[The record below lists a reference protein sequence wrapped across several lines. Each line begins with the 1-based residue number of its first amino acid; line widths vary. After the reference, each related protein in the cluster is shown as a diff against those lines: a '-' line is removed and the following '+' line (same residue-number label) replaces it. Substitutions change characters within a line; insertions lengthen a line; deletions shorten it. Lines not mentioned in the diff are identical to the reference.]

1 MRLFRYL
8 ALILFLAYLAVF
20 PGSALTV
27 ALDRVPAWGQW
38 MGGALLIGQG
48 AAVLCWLLG
57 RYGWR
62 GALAA
67 LSIGLLAWGVEH
79 VGVTTGF
86 PFGQYAYTPLLQP
99 RLAGVVPLA
108 IVCAWLMVAIGAWQL
123 AGKVGAFKRLK
134 VQAFA
139 AATLVLLLDLQIET
153 VATKIHVYWIWRAGG
168 PYYGVPLA
176 NFCAWW
182 LVGFG
187 MAILV
192 QRLLP
197 SPAAPTRQSDA
208 IRARVVLIADSL
220 YQRIPAALYL
230 LSTLMFV
237 VVNLAR
243 GYALAGL
250 VGIAVLLGLG
260 LYVRPPFLNRALLLR
275 SHAGAKFIKELSAL
289 VSLCLRGWK

>member
-8 ALILFLAYLAVF
+8 ALILFLAYLAVL

-27 ALDRVPAWGQW
+27 ALDRVPAWGEW

-48 AAVLCWLLG
+48 LAVLCWLLG
-57 RYGWR
+57 CYGRR

-67 LSIGLLAWGVEH
+67 ASIALLAWGVEQI
-79 VGVTTGF
+79 GVTTGF
-86 PFGQYAYTPLLQP
+86 PFGQYVYTPQLQP
-99 RLAGVVPLA
+99 QLAGAVPLA
-108 IVCAWLMVAIGAWQL
+108 IVCAWLMVAIGTWQL
-123 AGKVGAFKRLK
+123 AENAGVLKRWK
-134 VQAFA
+134 AQTFA

-153 VATKIHVYWIWRAGG
+153 VATKINVYWIWLDGG

-182 LVGFG
+182 LVGLG

-192 QRLLP
+192 RRLLP
-197 SPAAPTRQSDA
+197 PGALATHRQNSA
-208 IRARVVLIADSL
+208 HFRALCIAHYPYRL
-220 YQRIPAALYL
+220 IPAALYL

-250 VGIAVLLGLG
+250 VGVAVLLGLG
-260 LYVRPPFLNRALLLR
+260 LYLALLWLGGMAIGPPR
-275 SHAGAKFIKELSAL
+275 DAPEAE
-289 VSLCLRGWK
+289 

>member
-8 ALILFLAYLAVF
+8 AIVLFLIYLAVL

-38 MGGALLIGQG
+38 IGGALLIGQG
-48 AAVLCWLLG
+48 TAVLCWLLG
-57 RYGWR
+57 SFGRR

-67 LSIGLLAWGVEH
+67 AAVALPAWGVEH

-99 RLAGVVPLA
+99 QLAGVVPLA
-108 IVCAWLMVAIGAWQL
+108 IVCAWLMVALGAWQL
-123 AGKVGAFKRLK
+123 AASVLKIKRPDL
-134 VQAFA
+134 QALGV
-139 AATLVLLLDLQIET
+139 ATLVLLLDLQIET
-153 VATKIHVYWIWRAGG
+153 VATRVNFYWIWRAGG

-187 MAILV
+187 MALV
-192 QRLLP
+192 LRRLLP
-197 SPAAPTRQSDA
+197 GAALAAHERASTRSQ
-208 IRARVVLIADSL
+208 ARRLAQYPYRL
-220 YQRIPAALYL
+220 MPAALYV

-250 VGIAVLLGLG
+250 VGVAVLLGLAAW
-260 LYVRPPFLNRALLLR
+260 LVLPFLI
-275 SHAGAKFIKELSAL
+275 GFAL
-289 VSLCLRGWK
+289 VRASDAPEAE